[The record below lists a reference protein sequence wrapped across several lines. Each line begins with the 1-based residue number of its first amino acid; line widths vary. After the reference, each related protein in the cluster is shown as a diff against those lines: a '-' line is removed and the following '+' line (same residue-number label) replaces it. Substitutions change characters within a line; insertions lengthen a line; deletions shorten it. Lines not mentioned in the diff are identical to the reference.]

1 MTPTPTLIVLFWR
14 VLLGIAAFGLFC
26 SFIFLLLVL
35 VAAARFKKQAEAAR
49 RSVAN
54 SATPFP
60 PVTILKPVHGLEER
74 LEQNLESF
82 FQQDYPDFEIIVGAR
97 SADDPAAAL
106 AEKLCLRY
114 PAVKSRIVISGP
126 PAWPNAKVF
135 TLDKMIPLSRNDI
148 FVISDSDVRVER
160 DFLRNVIP
168 PLVHQKSG
176 DQKTGLVTC
185 LYRGDPAADFWS
197 LLEALGMSV
206 EMPSGVVVA
215 DMLEGIRF
223 ALGPAVAF
231 RRDALEAIGG
241 IATTADY
248 YSDDYVLGNR
258 IWAAGYKVIF
268 SHHFVY
274 HVLTPRPFLRTLGD
288 QLRWMKST
296 RHSRPWG
303 HLGTGLTF
311 AMPFGVLG
319 FVAAA
324 ALGNLRVAVAMLAI
338 AYLNRVIQSVAVGW
352 GLLRDPR
359 ALRLCWLYPV
369 RDLQGFVVW
378 AASYLSRDFYWRGE
392 RYRFAA
398 GGKIVARDRKAV
410 NAIQ

>member
-1 MTPTPTLIVLFWR
+1 MTIPVTVIFWR
-14 VLLGIAAFGLFC
+14 ALLGLAAFGLVS
-26 SFIFLLLVL
+26 SFVFLFLAII
-35 VAAARFKKQAEAAR
+35 AAARFKR
-49 RSVAN
+49 RSALRQKD
-54 SATPFP
+54 ALCFPADQLP
-60 PVTILKPVHGLEER
+60 PVTIFKPAHGMEER

-82 FQQDYPDFEIIVGAR
+82 FQQDYPDYEIIIGAR
-97 SADDPAAAL
+97 SEDDPAILL
-106 AEKLCLRY
+106 AKKIAQRY
-114 PAVKSRIVISGP
+114 PEIKSRIVASGP
-126 PAWPNAKVF
+126 PEWPNAKVF
-135 TLDKMIPLSRNDI
+135 TLDKMIPLSRNDF
-148 FVISDSDVRVER
+148 FVISDSDVRVDR

-168 PLVHQKSG
+168 PLFDRKL
-176 DQKTGLVTC
+176 GLVTC
-185 LYRGDPAADFWS
+185 LYRGDPASDFWS
-197 LLEALGMSV
+197 FLEALGMSV
-206 EMPSGVVVA
+206 EMPSGVVTA

-223 ALGPAVAF
+223 ALGPALAL
-231 RRDALEAIGG
+231 RRDSLDAIGG
-241 IATTADY
+241 IRATADY
-248 YSDDYVLGNR
+248 YSDDYVLGNK

-311 AMPFGVLG
+311 AMPFGVIG

-324 ALGNLRVAVAMLAI
+324 ALGNLCFAATLLAI
-338 AYLNRVIQSVAVGW
+338 AFLNRVVQAVAVGW

-359 ALRLCWLYPV
+359 ALRLCWLYPL
-369 RDLQGFVVW
+369 RDFQGFVVW

-392 RYRFAA
+392 TYRFTA
-398 GGKIVARDRKAV
+398 GGKIVARDRTAV